1 MSTILETQHFEPEND
16 AVAIE
21 FLMNVFQEAGQEI
34 LIADKYL
41 DQTILD
47 MLEWIPASVKI
58 RLLTGP
64 SRTKSGF
71 ANLLRDHGQSNVA
84 CRIDET
90 GLFEK
95 YVVIDNTHLYVLS
108 VSFNA
113 INKQGI
119 SIEKLEDA
127 ETVATLK
134 NLWSNGVQLR

>member
-1 MSTILETQHFEPEND
+1 MK
-16 AVAIE
+16 V
-21 FLMNVFQEAGQEI
+21 
-34 LIADKYL
+34 
-41 DQTILD
+41 
-47 MLEWIPASVKI
+47 

-95 YVVIDNTHLYVLS
+95 YVVIDNAHLYILS

-113 INKQGI
+113 IGKQGI
-119 SIEKLEDA
+119 TIEKLEDA
-127 ETVATLK
+127 EMVATLK
-134 NLWSNGVQLR
+134 KLWSNATQLR